1 MGNLIRAEFYRLR
14 RRPHSVLG
22 MALILLLGVSLL
34 TVSCALPP
42 QVGSAA
48 TLLQSISSLS
58 VSGMFFAVWCAAAA
72 SSGVNKLDI
81 LKHEAVFGIPR
92 WQIYLSRLATA
103 CLLGVGLVAL
113 LSLWAV
119 LLTLFFLPGPGLLP
133 ALAQYL
139 TLTLT
144 ALPLWMASAGLFLCL
159 KFIFRSGAAAG
170 ILVALYYLVGFPIAG
185 AAATVVSTDTG
196 EPGPISTLLY
206 ALHPM
211 TPFWNGDMVVEGIDT
226 GISIQLT
233 PEAFVDSPPPLLYCW
248 ALGLLWLIGTSLVA
262 IAFLQRRE
270 LR

>member
-133 ALAQYL
+133 ALARYR
-139 TLTLT
+139 TLTPT
-144 ALPLWMASAGLFLCL
+144 ALPPWMASAGLFLCCR
-159 KFIFRSGAAAG
+159 FVTRSDAVSVVLVLLYYFVGYPFCAAAYAAG
-170 ILVALYYLVGFPIAG
+170 PGLSPLFRFLYV
-185 AAATVVSTDTG
+185 T
-196 EPGPISTLLY
+196 
-206 ALHPM
+206 HPM
-211 TPFWNGDMVVEGIDT
+211 APFWNGSLLLAAGPSPEL
-226 GISIQLT
+226 GISLDPT
-233 PEAFVDSPPPLLYCW
+233 LFVSFPPAPLPCW
-248 ALGLLWLIGTSLVA
+248 LVGLGWLAVTTLLALAVLD
-262 IAFLQRRE
+262 RRE

>member
-48 TLLQSISSLS
+48 TLLQSISTLS

-144 ALPLWMASAGLFLCL
+144 ALPLWMASAGLFLCCR
-159 KFIFRSGAAAG
+159 FVTRSGAVSVVLVLLYYFVGYPFCAAAYAAG
-170 ILVALYYLVGFPIAG
+170 PGLSPLFRFLYV
-185 AAATVVSTDTG
+185 T
-196 EPGPISTLLY
+196 
-206 ALHPM
+206 HPM
-211 TPFWNGDMVVEGIDT
+211 TPFWNGSLLLAAGPSPEL
-226 GISIQLT
+226 GISLDPT
-233 PEAFVDSPPPLLYCW
+233 LFVSFPPAPLPCWLVGLGWLAVTPLL
-248 ALGLLWLIGTSLVA
+248 ALAVLD
-262 IAFLQRRE
+262 RRE

>member
-48 TLLQSISSLS
+48 TLLQSISTLS

-144 ALPLWMASAGLFLCL
+144 ALPLWMASAGLFLCCR
-159 KFIFRSGAAAG
+159 FVTRSDAVSVVLVLLYYFVGYPFCAAAHAAG
-170 ILVALYYLVGFPIAG
+170 PGLSPLFRFLYV
-185 AAATVVSTDTG
+185 T
-196 EPGPISTLLY
+196 
-206 ALHPM
+206 HPM
-211 TPFWNGDMVVEGIDT
+211 TPFWNGSLLLAAGPSPEL
-226 GISIQLT
+226 GISLDPT
-233 PEAFVDSPPPLLYCW
+233 LFVSFPPAPLPCW
-248 ALGLLWLIGTSLVA
+248 LVGLGWLAVTTLLALAVLD
-262 IAFLQRRE
+262 RRE

>member
-34 TVSCALPP
+34 TVSCVLPP

-48 TLLQSISSLS
+48 TLLQSISTLS

-81 LKHEAVFGIPR
+81 LKHEAVSGIPR

-139 TLTLT
+139 THTLT
-144 ALPLWMASAGLFLCL
+144 ALPLSIDTAGLILCCR
-159 KFIFRSGAAAG
+159 FVTRSDAVSVVLVLLYYFVGYPFCAAAYAAG
-170 ILVALYYLVGFPIAG
+170 PGLSPLFRFLYV
-185 AAATVVSTDTG
+185 T
-196 EPGPISTLLY
+196 
-206 ALHPM
+206 HPM
-211 TPFWNGDMVVEGIDT
+211 APFWNGSLLLAAGPSPEL
-226 GISIQLT
+226 GISLDPT
-233 PEAFVDSPPPLLYCW
+233 LFVSFPPAPLPCW
-248 ALGLLWLIGTSLVA
+248 LVGLGWLAVTTLLALAVLD
-262 IAFLQRRE
+262 RRE

>member
-48 TLLQSISSLS
+48 TLLQSISTLS
-58 VSGMFFAVWCAAAA
+58 VSEMFFAVWCAAAA

-144 ALPLWMASAGLFLCL
+144 ALPLWMASAGLFLCCR
-159 KFIFRSGAAAG
+159 FVTRSDAVSVVLVLLYYFVGYPFCAAAYAAG
-170 ILVALYYLVGFPIAG
+170 PGLSPLFRFLYV
-185 AAATVVSTDTG
+185 T
-196 EPGPISTLLY
+196 
-206 ALHPM
+206 HPM
-211 TPFWNGDMVVEGIDT
+211 TPFWNGSLLLAAGPSPEL
-226 GISIQLT
+226 GISLDPIL
-233 PEAFVDSPPPLLYCW
+233 FVSFPPAPLPCW
-248 ALGLLWLIGTSLVA
+248 LVGLGWLAVTTLLALAVLD
-262 IAFLQRRE
+262 RRE

>member
-144 ALPLWMASAGLFLCL
+144 ALPLWMASAGLFLCCR
-159 KFIFRSGAAAG
+159 FVTRSDAVSVVLVLLYYFVGSPFCAAAYAAG
-170 ILVALYYLVGFPIAG
+170 PGLSPLFRFLYV
-185 AAATVVSTDTG
+185 T
-196 EPGPISTLLY
+196 
-206 ALHPM
+206 HPM
-211 TPFWNGDMVVEGIDT
+211 APFWNGSLLLAAGPSPEL
-226 GISIQLT
+226 GISLDPT
-233 PEAFVDSPPPLLYCW
+233 LFVSFPPAPLPCW
-248 ALGLLWLIGTSLVA
+248 LVGLGWLAVPTLLALAVLD
-262 IAFLQRRE
+262 RRE